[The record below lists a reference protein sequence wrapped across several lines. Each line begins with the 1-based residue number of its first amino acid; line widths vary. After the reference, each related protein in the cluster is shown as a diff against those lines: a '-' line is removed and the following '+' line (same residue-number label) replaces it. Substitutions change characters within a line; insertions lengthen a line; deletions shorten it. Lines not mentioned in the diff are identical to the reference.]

1 MTPPPLPPT
10 QQPKRESL
18 QLAHASLIIA
28 ALPFI
33 GRILRARAGQTISN
47 EIAFYWVIISAVLA
61 FVAIVLGIIAIIRSS
76 KGRGYA
82 IAGILI
88 GLFQLAVYAI
98 GLMRR

>member
-1 MTPPPLPPT
+1 MAPPLLPPSE
-10 QQPKRESL
+10 QPKRASL

-33 GRILRARAGQTISN
+33 GRIMRTRAGQTISN
-47 EIAFYWVIISAVLA
+47 EVAFYWVVISAVLA
-61 FVAIVLGIIAIIRSS
+61 LVAIVLGVVAVIRSS

-82 IAGILI
+82 IAGIVI

-98 GLMRR
+98 GFMRR